1 MAYTTINK
9 SSDHFNTVLYTGDG
23 SASDRTI
30 TNVGFKPD
38 WLWNKSRSNAYNHY
52 IFDVLRGTNMISSNA
67 TTAQE
72 DKSPQFSAFTSDGF
86 TIRNDAGSLAINA
99 SGVTFAN
106 WCWKANGSGSAN
118 SDGSDSSTVSAN
130 TTAGFSIV
138 KWTPSGGN
146 ATVGHGLGA
155 VPEMIISFRID
166 GAQDRFVYHKD
177 IGNTKYVR
185 LNQTTAS
192 TTDANA
198 WNNTT
203 PTSSVFSVGS
213 QFGGSDYIAYCFAE
227 KKGFS
232 KFGSYEGNGN
242 TDGLFIYTG
251 FKPAFV
257 MIKSYNTASRFWTIQ
272 DNKRSSSG
280 GPNPNDK
287 WLYANTNDAEVDQA
301 SNPMDFLSNGFKLR
315 NNGAYQNSNAYI
327 YMAFAEAPL
336 VGSNNVPCTAR

>member
-1 MAYTTINK
+1 MAYI
-9 SSDHFNTVLYTGDG
+9 SFQPQDYFNTKLYTGNG
-23 SASDRTI
+23 STNAI
-30 TNVGFKPD
+30 TGIGFSPS
-38 WLWNKSRSNAYNHY
+38 WVWIKSRGLARSHQINDA
-52 IFDVLRGTNMISSNA
+52 VRGAGKILATDNTGAEFTDTNRI
-67 TTAQE
+67 TTL
-72 DKSPQFSAFTSDGF
+72 DSDGF
-86 TIRNDAGSLAINA
+86 TLGSNDNVNGSSDNLVSWNWLANGAGSSN
-99 SGVTFAN
+99 T
-106 WCWKANGSGSAN
+106 
-118 SDGSDSSTVSAN
+118 DGSDSSTVSAN